1 MAMRTW
7 SSSDSWSSG
16 RRPELRLA
24 IRRASCP
31 PGERVNMAWAGMSPL
46 VAIVKRIVPAPP
58 DRVFAVLADG
68 WTYSDWVVGTVHIR
82 DVDPGW
88 PKPGTRLHHK
98 AGPWPLSLH
107 DSSTVLSCEDNRALT
122 VRAGLWPMGEAT
134 IGFTLEPVGDG
145 ATRVTMTEEFDAG
158 PLHWVHNKLNDLVLH
173 RRNVESLRRLADI
186 ATRQK
191 DSAPRTDR

>member
-58 DRVFAVLADG
+58 EQVFAVLADG

-82 DVDPGW
+82 DVDENWPQPGS
-88 PKPGTRLHHK
+88 RLHHK
-98 AGPWPLSLH
+98 AGPWPFSLQE
-107 DSSTVLSCEDNRALT
+107 SSRVTSCVPNRELT
-122 VRAGLWPMGEAT
+122 LIAGLWPLGEAT
-134 IGFTLEPVGDG
+134 VRMRLEPVDG
-145 ATRVTMTEEFDAG
+145 GRTLVTIEETF
-158 PLHWVHNKLNDLVLH
+158 
-173 RRNVESLRRLADI
+173 R
-186 ATRQK
+186 
-191 DSAPRTDR
+191 